1 MQFKLPKYRVPDFTS
16 TAFTSAPD
24 VTVEPAPLDSAAPE
38 NFHATSIYPEYFKV
52 AGTWKLAPVSR
63 MDCVVV
69 IEDDTLLVKEMRRLR
84 KGELVVVGRDD
95 DISQGVYVHSEPFEG
110 DSKEQTDPFFFRS
123 SRSRETPMSRDYE
136 CLEALLEYE
145 SEDDHGHICWVLGPA
160 VVFDYYSRQVMAGL
174 IEAGYVHSILAGN
187 AVATHD
193 LEGALFGTALGNDIR
208 TNVPTSG
215 GHYCHIDLINKV
227 RNCGS
232 IGAFIKKYDIKEGIM
247 AACTR
252 QMIPYVL
259 AGSIRDDGPLP
270 EVYPDVYAA
279 QDAMRSITDKATTVI
294 CMATQLHSIAT
305 GNMTACFRKTGDAIR
320 PVYFY
325 IVDTAEFASNKLRDR
340 GSLSAISITT
350 NVHDFLGNLSRR
362 LL

>member
-1 MQFKLPKYRVPDFTS
+1 MQFKLPEYRKPDFS
-16 TAFTSAPD
+16 AEVFVNAPD
-24 VTVEPAPLDSAAPE
+24 ASIAQSPMDAIAPD

-52 AGTWKLAPVSR
+52 DGDWKLAENSR

-69 IEDDTLLVKEMRRLR
+69 WRDGVLHVTEIRRLN
-84 KGELVVVGRDD
+84 KGDLVVTGRHD
-95 DISQGVYVHSEPFEG
+95 DISEGIYLNCEPFVT
-110 DSKEQTDPFFFRS
+110 DSKASSAAFSFRS

-136 CLEALLEYE
+136 CLEALLDHE
-145 SEDDHGHICWVLGPA
+145 SDYGHICWVLGPA

-193 LEGALFGTALGNDIR
+193 LEAAVFGTALGNDIM
-208 TNVPTSG
+208 TNAPVDG

-227 RNCGS
+227 KSAGS
-232 IGAFIKKYDIKEGIM
+232 IEEFVVKNNIKEGIM
-247 AACTR
+247 ASCTR
-252 QMIPYVL
+252 QRIPYVL

-270 EVYPDVYAA
+270 GVYRDVYSA
-279 QDAMRSITDKATTVI
+279 QDAMRSITDRATTVI

-305 GNMTACFRKTGDAIR
+305 GNMTACFRKSGDTIR

-325 IVDTAEFASNKLRDR
+325 IVDTTEFAFNKLRDR
-340 GSLSAISITT
+340 GSLSATSITT
-350 NVHDFLGNLSRR
+350 NVHDFLGNISRR

>member
-1 MQFKLPKYRVPDFTS
+1 MQFILPEYNEPDFS
-16 TAFTSAPD
+16 ADAFTSAPD
-24 VTVEPAPLDSAAPE
+24 ASLAEAPMDAVAPD
-38 NFHATSIYPEYFKV
+38 NFHATSIYPEYFKL
-52 AGTWKLAPVSR
+52 AGEWKLAEASR

-69 IEDDTLLVKEMRRLR
+69 PREGKLSVTEIRRLK
-84 KGELVVVGRDD
+84 KGELVVVGRHD
-95 DISQGVYVHSEPFEG
+95 DISEGIYLNCEPFVD
-110 DSKEQTDPFFFRS
+110 DSKANSAAFSFRN

-145 SEDDHGHICWVLGPA
+145 SEFGHICWVLGPA
-160 VVFDYYSRQVMAGL
+160 VVFDHYSRQVMAGL

-193 LEGALFGTALGNDIR
+193 LEAAVFGTALGNDIV
-208 TNVPTSG
+208 TNAPVEA
-215 GHYCHIDLINKV
+215 GHYCHLDLINKV
-227 RNCGS
+227 RKEGS
-232 IGAFIKKYDIKEGIM
+232 IEDFVIRHEITEGIM
-247 AACTR
+247 ASCTR
-252 QMIPYVL
+252 HKIPYVL

-270 EVYPDVYAA
+270 VVYRDVYSA
-279 QDAMRSITDKATTVI
+279 QDAMRSFTDKATTVI

-305 GNMTACFRKTGDAIR
+305 GNMTACFRKSGDAIR

-325 IVDTAEFASNKLRDR
+325 IVDTTEFAFNKLRDR
-340 GSLSAISITT
+340 GSLSATSITT